1 MDELR
6 VEGGV
11 KGQLEG
17 GCGTL
22 FKAFDWEE
30 EEIERRLGEHMYVGR
45 EGSRGGLGLVQTLS
59 VFNTN

>member
-6 VEGGV
+6 VEGRV

-30 EEIERRLGEHMYVGR
+30 EEIERLGEHMWEGR
-45 EGSRGGLGLVQTLS
+45 GAWGAWG
-59 VFNTN
+59 